1 MTKEAG
7 SLEIGGHL
15 EGGPLEIWGQL
26 DIIHTP
32 ESPVVENQGMLKV
45 TKMVKRVRLYF
56 LSSYFGYSIQ
66 KI

>member
-7 SLEIGGHL
+7 SLEIGGH
-15 EGGPLEIWGQL
+15 L

-56 LSSYFGYSIQ
+56 LSSYFSYSIFNIQ
-66 KI
+66 YKKFDI